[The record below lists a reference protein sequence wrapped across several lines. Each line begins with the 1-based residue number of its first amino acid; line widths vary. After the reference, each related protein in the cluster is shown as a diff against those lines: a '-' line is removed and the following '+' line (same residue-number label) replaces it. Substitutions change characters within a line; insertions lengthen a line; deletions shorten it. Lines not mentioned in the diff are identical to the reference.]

1 MAEATKARTGGAKVG
16 DATQAGAAKVGDA
29 AQAGATKVRDAA
41 PAGAAIDDLVARID
55 TLCHDM
61 TFAAPRRWKE
71 AGEGRKVVGY
81 LPVVAPIELITAA
94 GMMPMGIIGGGDRVE
109 IIRGDAYF
117 QSYICHIPRSVVEL
131 GVSGALDFCD
141 GFIFPST
148 CDVIRNMSG
157 IWQLEFPDK
166 YVKYFDV
173 PQDFSPDIGGRW
185 YGEELAS
192 VRRDLEKLGGRPI
205 SDEDIWAAIEL
216 HDENRALLRG
226 LYDFRSA
233 HPWKAP
239 TAEVYLMQR
248 AGMVMPVEEHNALL
262 REYVAAAEA
271 AERPLQDQA
280 LVVLAGTFCEQP
292 PLGLIRTLE
301 RAGCYIV
308 DDDLLLGPR
317 FFSAP
322 VARHA
327 GDYPDPIDALVR
339 SFLEDRTPASFI
351 YIGDDEK
358 GAALADT
365 VRARG
370 ASGVIFCAPS
380 FCDPALLDRPMLA
393 RALDKRDISYI
404 SMKYS
409 ENTGQFQTIRE
420 QAGTFA
426 DSLKL
431 WSEA

>member
-1 MAEATKARTGGAKVG
+1 MDTRA
-16 DATQAGAAKVGDA
+16 
-29 AQAGATKVRDAA
+29 
-41 PAGAAIDDLVARID
+41 DDLPGIDAVTTDVTDITELVSRID
-55 TLCHDM
+55 ALCHDM
-61 TFAAPRRWKE
+61 TFAEPRRWKE
-71 AGEGRKVVGY
+71 AQEGRKVVGY
-81 LPVVAPIELITAA
+81 LPVVAPLELVSAA
-94 GMMPMGIIGGGDRVE
+94 GMLSLGIIGGGDQVE
-109 IIRGDAYF
+109 IIRGDAFF
-117 QSYICHIPRSVVEL
+117 QSYICHLPRSVVEL
-131 GVSGALDFCD
+131 GVAGALDFCD

-148 CDVIRNMSG
+148 CDVIRNLSG
-157 IWQLEFPDK
+157 IWQLQFPDK

-185 YGEELAS
+185 YREELSS
-192 VRRDLEKLGGRPI
+192 VRRDLEELGGSPI
-205 SDEDIWAAIEL
+205 GDNEIWAAIRA
-216 HDENRALLRG
+216 HDENRALLRE
-226 LYDFRSA
+226 LYDFRGA
-233 HPWKAP
+233 QPWKAP

-248 AGMVMPVEEHNALL
+248 AGMVMPVHEHSALL
-262 REYVAAAEA
+262 RQYMTLARE

-280 LVVLAGTFCEQP
+280 MVVLAGGFCEQP

-317 FFSAP
+317 FSLSP

-327 GDYPDPIDALVR
+327 ADCPDPLDALVR
-339 SFLEDRTPASFI
+339 GFLEDRPAASFI
-351 YIGDDEK
+351 YIDDEEK
-358 GAALADT
+358 GAALAET
-365 VRARG
+365 VQARG
-370 ASGVIFCAPS
+370 AAGVIFCAPS

-393 RALDKRDISYI
+393 RALDKRGISYI

>member
-1 MAEATKARTGGAKVG
+1 MVGAGGI
-16 DATQAGAAKVGDA
+16 GDA
-29 AQAGATKVRDAA
+29 ARPGI
-41 PAGAAIDDLVARID
+41 AIDDLVAD
-55 TLCHDM
+55 VDALCHDM
-61 TFAAPRRWKE
+61 SFEAPRRWKD
-71 AGEGRKVVGY
+71 ADEGRTVVGY
-81 LPVVAPIELITAA
+81 LPVVAPLELITAA
-94 GMMPMGIIGGGDRVE
+94 GALPLGVIGGGDQVE

-117 QSYICHIPRSVVEL
+117 QSYICHLPRSVVEL
-131 GVSGALDFCD
+131 GVAGALDFCD
-141 GFIFPST
+141 GFVFPST
-148 CDVIRNMSG
+148 CDVIRNLSG
-157 IWQLEFPDK
+157 IWQLQFPDK

-185 YGEELAS
+185 YHQELTGI
-192 VRRDLEKLGGRPI
+192 RRDLEQLSNRSI

-216 HDENRALLRG
+216 HDENRALLRE

-233 HPWKAP
+233 QPWKAP
-239 TAEVYLMQR
+239 TAEAYLMQR
-248 AGMVMPVEEHNALL
+248 AGLVMRVEEHNALL
-262 REYVAAAEA
+262 RRYLAAAEA

-280 LVVLAGTFCEQP
+280 MVVLAGAFCEQP

-317 FFSAP
+317 FAAAP
-322 VARHA
+322 AARHA
-327 GDYPDPIDALVR
+327 RDSADPVDALVN
-339 SFLEDRTPASFI
+339 SFLQDRVAASFV
-351 YIGDDEK
+351 YIDDEQK
-358 GAALADT
+358 GAALAET
-365 VRARG
+365 VRRRG
-370 ASGVIFCAPS
+370 AAGVIFCAPS

-393 RALDKRDISYI
+393 RALDEQGISYI

>member
-1 MAEATKARTGGAKVG
+1 M
-16 DATQAGAAKVGDA
+16 
-29 AQAGATKVRDAA
+29 
-41 PAGAAIDDLVARID
+41 
-55 TLCHDM
+55 
-61 TFAAPRRWKE
+61 
-71 AGEGRKVVGY
+71 
-81 LPVVAPIELITAA
+81 
-94 GMMPMGIIGGGDRVE
+94 
-109 IIRGDAYF
+109 
-117 QSYICHIPRSVVEL
+117 PRSVVEL
-131 GVSGALDFCD
+131 GVAGALDFCD
-141 GFIFPST
+141 GFVFPST
-148 CDVIRNMSG
+148 CDVIRNLSG
-157 IWQLEFPDK
+157 IWQLQFPDK
-166 YVKYFDV
+166 YTKYFDV

-185 YGEELAS
+185 YRQELAS
-192 VRRDLEKLGGRPI
+192 GMRGDLEELGDRSI

-216 HDENRALLRG
+216 HDENRALLRA

-262 REYVAAAEA
+262 REYTAAAEA

-327 GDYPDPIDALVR
+327 DDYPDPIDALVR

-351 YIGDDEK
+351 YIDDDEK

-393 RALDKRDISYI
+393 RALDKRGISYI

>member
-1 MAEATKARTGGAKVG
+1 MAEAAEVRT
-16 DATQAGAAKVGDA
+16 
-29 AQAGATKVRDAA
+29 
-41 PAGAAIDDLVARID
+41 AIDDLVARID

-61 TFAAPRRWKE
+61 TFAAPCRWKE
-71 AGEGRKVVGY
+71 AGKDRKVVGY
-81 LPVVAPIELITAA
+81 LPVVAPLELITAA
-94 GMMPMGIIGGGDRVE
+94 GMLPLGIIGGGDQVE

-117 QSYICHIPRSVVEL
+117 QSYICHIPRSIVEL

-148 CDVIRNMSG
+148 CDVIRNLSG
-157 IWQLEFPDK
+157 IWQLQFPDK

-173 PQDFSPDIGGRW
+173 PQNFDPDIGGRW
-185 YGEELAS
+185 YRGELAAT
-192 VRRDLEKLGGRPI
+192 RRDLEELGGRPI
-205 SDEDIWAAIEL
+205 GDDEIWAAIEL
-216 HDENRALLRG
+216 HDENRALLRA

-233 HPWKAP
+233 QPWKAP
-239 TAEVYLMQR
+239 TAEAYLMQR
-248 AGMVMPVEEHNALL
+248 AGMVMRVEQHNALL
-262 REYVAAAEA
+262 REYLAAAEA
-271 AERPLQDQA
+271 AERPPQDQA
-280 LVVLAGTFCEQP
+280 RVVLAGTFCEQP

-301 RAGCYIV
+301 RAGCYVV

-317 FFSAP
+317 FVNAP

-327 GDYPDPIDALVR
+327 AEYPDPLDALVH
-339 SFLEDRTPASFI
+339 SFLEDRPAASFI
-351 YIGDDEK
+351 YIDDQEK
-358 GAALADT
+358 GAELAET

-370 ASGVIFCAPS
+370 AAGVIFCAPS

-393 RALDKRDISYI
+393 RALDERGISYI
-404 SMKYS
+404 TMKYS

-431 WSEA
+431 WSDA

>member
-1 MAEATKARTGGAKVG
+1 MAAATKVPAK
-16 DATQAGAAKVGDA
+16 ASSSLAQVGDA
-29 AQAGATKVRDAA
+29 AGV
-41 PAGAAIDDLVARID
+41 GVAIDALVARID
-55 TLCHDM
+55 ALCHDM
-61 TFAAPRRWKE
+61 TFAEPRRWKE
-71 AGEGRKVVGY
+71 AGTERKVVGY
-81 LPVVAPIELITAA
+81 LPVVAPLELISAA
-94 GMMPMGIIGGGDRVE
+94 GMMPLGIIGGGDQVE

-117 QSYICHIPRSVVEL
+117 QSYICHLPRSVVEL
-131 GVSGALDFCD
+131 GVAGALDFCD

-148 CDVIRNMSG
+148 CDVIRNLSG
-157 IWQLEFPDK
+157 IWQLQFPDK

-185 YGEELAS
+185 YREELSAT
-192 VRRDLEKLGGRPI
+192 RRDLEELGGRPI
-205 SDEDIWAAIEL
+205 SDDEIWAAIEV
-216 HDENRALLRG
+216 HDENRVLLG
-226 LYDFRSA
+226 ALYDFRSA
-233 HPWKAP
+233 QPWKAP

-262 REYVAAAEA
+262 REYLEAAESS
-271 AERPLQDQA
+271 ERPLQDQA
-280 LVVLAGTFCEQP
+280 RVVLAGTFCEQP

-301 RAGCYIV
+301 RAGCYVV

-317 FFSAP
+317 FSSAP

-327 GDYPDPIDALVR
+327 AECPDPIDALVR
-339 SFLEDRTPASFI
+339 SFLEDRRAASFI
-351 YIGDDEK
+351 YIDDGEK
-358 GAALADT
+358 GAALAET

-370 ASGVIFCAPS
+370 AAGVIFCAPS

-393 RALDKRDISYI
+393 RALDERGISYI

>member
-1 MAEATKARTGGAKVG
+1 MIPHGWEELPIDELVVRV
-16 DATQAGAAKVGDA
+16 DA
-29 AQAGATKVRDAA
+29 
-41 PAGAAIDDLVARID
+41 
-55 TLCHDM
+55 LCHDM
-61 TFAAPRRWKE
+61 SFAAARRWKE
-71 AGEGRKVVGY
+71 AEDGRTVVGY
-81 LPVVAPIELITAA
+81 LPVVAPLELISAA
-94 GMMPMGIIGGGDRVE
+94 GALPLGIIGGGDQVE

-117 QSYICHIPRSVVEL
+117 QSYICHLPRSVVEL
-131 GVSGALDFCD
+131 GVSGKLDFCD
-141 GFIFPST
+141 GFVFPST
-148 CDVIRNMSG
+148 CDVIRNLSG

-185 YGEELAS
+185 YRQEL
-192 VRRDLEKLGGRPI
+192 VGMRRDLERMSGRSI
-205 SDEDIWAAIEL
+205 RDDDVWAAIERY
-216 HDENRALLRG
+216 DENRALLRD

-233 HPWKAP
+233 QPWKAP

-248 AGMVMPVEEHNALL
+248 AGLVMTAEEHTALL
-262 REYVAAAEA
+262 RRYLAVAEA
-271 AERPLQDQA
+271 AERPMQDQA
-280 LVVLAGTFCEQP
+280 LVVLAGSFCEQP

-317 FFSAP
+317 FAAGP
-322 VARHA
+322 VSRHA
-327 GDYPDPIDALVR
+327 DDHPDPIDALVQ
-339 SFLEDRTPASFI
+339 SFLEDRVAASFI
-351 YIGDDEK
+351 YIDDEEK
-358 GAALADT
+358 GAALAET
-365 VRARG
+365 VQQRG

-393 RALDKRDISYI
+393 KALDARGIAYI

>member
-1 MAEATKARTGGAKVG
+1 MMATGTQTGV
-16 DATQAGAAKVGDA
+16 DALTAGVTGV
-29 AQAGATKVRDAA
+29 T
-41 PAGAAIDDLVARID
+41 DLVSRVD

-61 TFAAPRRWKE
+61 TFESPRRWKE
-71 AGEGRKVVGY
+71 AGEGRRVIGY
-81 LPVVAPIELITAA
+81 LPVVAPLELITAA
-94 GMMPMGIIGGGDRVE
+94 GMLPLGIIGGGDQVE

-117 QSYICHIPRSVVEL
+117 QSYICHLPRSVVEL

-141 GFIFPST
+141 GFVFPST
-148 CDVIRNMSG
+148 CDVIRNLSG
-157 IWQLEFPDK
+157 IWQLQFPGK

-173 PQDFSPDIGGRW
+173 PQDFSPDVGGRW
-185 YGEELAS
+185 YRAELGGI
-192 VRRDLEKLGGRPI
+192 RRDLEQLAGVPI
-205 SDEDIWAAIEL
+205 GDNDVWAAIQV
-216 HDENRALLRG
+216 HDENRALLRR
-226 LYDFRSA
+226 LYDFRSEQ
-233 HPWKAP
+233 PWKAP

-248 AGMVMPVEEHNALL
+248 AGMVLPTGEHNELL
-262 REYVAAAEA
+262 GCYLELAEA
-271 AERPLQDQA
+271 SDRPLQDQA
-280 LVVLAGTFCEQP
+280 LVVLAGSFCEQP

-317 FFSAP
+317 FSSAP

-327 GDYPDPIDALVR
+327 EQFPDPLDALVHG
-339 SFLEDRTPASFI
+339 FLQDRTPASFI
-351 YIGDDEK
+351 YIDDQEK
-358 GAALADT
+358 GAALART
-365 VRARG
+365 VEQRG
-370 ASGVIFCAPS
+370 AAGVIFCAPS

-393 RALDKRDISYI
+393 KALDERGISYI

>member
-1 MAEATKARTGGAKVG
+1 MGTRT
-16 DATQAGAAKVGDA
+16 
-29 AQAGATKVRDAA
+29 
-41 PAGAAIDDLVARID
+41 DDLPGINAVTTDASGITDLVSRID
-55 TLCHDM
+55 ALCHDM

-71 AGEGRKVVGY
+71 AQDGRKVVGY
-81 LPVVAPIELITAA
+81 LPVVAPLELVSAA
-94 GMMPMGIIGGGDRVE
+94 GMLPLGIIGGGDQVE
-109 IIRGDAYF
+109 IIRGDAFF
-117 QSYICHIPRSVVEL
+117 QSYICHLPRSVVEL
-131 GVSGALDFCD
+131 GVAGALDFCD

-148 CDVIRNMSG
+148 CDVIRNLSG
-157 IWQLEFPDK
+157 IWQLQFPDK

-173 PQDFSPDIGGRW
+173 PQDFSPGIGGRW
-185 YGEELAS
+185 YREELATM
-192 VRRDLEKLGGRPI
+192 RRDLEELGGHPI
-205 SDEDIWAAIEL
+205 GDNEIWAAIQA
-216 HDENRALLRG
+216 HDENRALLRE
-226 LYDFRSA
+226 LYDFRGSQ
-233 HPWKAP
+233 PWKAP

-248 AGMVMPVEEHNALL
+248 AGMVMPVQEHSALL
-262 REYVAAAEA
+262 RQYMTLARESD
-271 AERPLQDQA
+271 RPLQDQA
-280 LVVLAGTFCEQP
+280 MVVLAGAFCEQP

-317 FFSAP
+317 FALSP
-322 VARHA
+322 VALHA
-327 GDYPDPIDALVR
+327 ADCPDPLDALVR
-339 SFLEDRTPASFI
+339 GFLEDRSAASFI
-351 YIGDDEK
+351 YIDDEEK
-358 GAALADT
+358 GAALAET

-393 RALDKRDISYI
+393 RALDERGISHI

>member
-1 MAEATKARTGGAKVG
+1 MMKSAHEGVDAVTTGVTGI
-16 DATQAGAAKVGDA
+16 TE
-29 AQAGATKVRDAA
+29 
-41 PAGAAIDDLVARID
+41 LVSRVD
-55 TLCHDM
+55 VLCHDM

-71 AGEGRKVVGY
+71 QGKGRKVIGY

-94 GMMPMGIIGGGDRVE
+94 GMLPLGIIGGGDQVE

-117 QSYICHIPRSVVEL
+117 QSYICHLPRSVVEL

-141 GFIFPST
+141 GFVFPST
-148 CDVIRNMSG
+148 CDVIRNLSG
-157 IWQLEFPDK
+157 IWKLQFPDK

-173 PQDFSPDIGGRW
+173 PQDFSPRVGGRW
-185 YGEELAS
+185 YREELSAT
-192 VRRDLEKLGGRPI
+192 RRDLENLAARPI
-205 SDEDIWAAIEL
+205 GDNDIWAAIEA
-216 HDENRALLRG
+216 HDDNRALLRQ
-226 LYDFRSA
+226 LYDFRA
-233 HPWKAP
+233 AQPWKAP

-248 AGMVMPVEEHNALL
+248 AGMVMPVREHSELL
-262 REYVAAAEA
+262 RHYLELAESA
-271 AERPLQDQA
+271 DRPLQDQA
-280 LVVLAGTFCEQP
+280 LVVLAGSFCEQP

-317 FFSAP
+317 FATGP

-327 GDYPDPIDALVR
+327 EECPDPVDALVR
-339 SFLEDRTPASFI
+339 GFLEDRSAASFI
-351 YIGDDEK
+351 YIDDEKK
-358 GAALADT
+358 GAALART
-365 VRARG
+365 VEERG
-370 ASGVIFCAPS
+370 AAGVIFCAPS

-393 RALDKRDISYI
+393 KALDRRGISYI

>member
-1 MAEATKARTGGAKVG
+1 MTSSAHKGVDALTAGVTDIAE
-16 DATQAGAAKVGDA
+16 
-29 AQAGATKVRDAA
+29 
-41 PAGAAIDDLVARID
+41 LVAHVD
-55 TLCHDM
+55 ALCHDM

-71 AGEGRKVVGY
+71 GGSGRKVIGY

-94 GMMPMGIIGGGDRVE
+94 GMLPLGVIGGGDQVE

-117 QSYICHIPRSVVEL
+117 QSYICHLPRSVVEL

-148 CDVIRNMSG
+148 CDVIRNLSG
-157 IWQLEFPDK
+157 IWKLQFPDK

-173 PQDFSPDIGGRW
+173 PQDFSPQVGGRW
-185 YGEELAS
+185 YREELQAT
-192 VRRDLEKLGGRPI
+192 RRDLEELAARPI
-205 SDEDIWAAIEL
+205 GDNEIWAAIEA
-216 HDENRALLRG
+216 HDDNRALLRQ
-226 LYDFRSA
+226 LYDFRA
-233 HPWKAP
+233 AQPWKAP

-248 AGMVMPVEEHNALL
+248 AGMVMPVREHNELL
-262 REYVAAAEA
+262 RRYLELAESTD
-271 AERPLQDQA
+271 RPLQDQA
-280 LVVLAGTFCEQP
+280 AVVLAGSFCEQP

-317 FFSAP
+317 FATGP
-322 VARHA
+322 VQRHA
-327 GDYPDPIDALVR
+327 TDCPDPIDALVR
-339 SFLEDRTPASFI
+339 SFLEDRTAASFI
-351 YIGDDEK
+351 YIGDEEK
-358 GAALADT
+358 GAALART
-365 VRARG
+365 VEERG
-370 ASGVIFCAPS
+370 AAGVIFCAPS

-393 RALDKRDISYI
+393 KALDRRGISYI